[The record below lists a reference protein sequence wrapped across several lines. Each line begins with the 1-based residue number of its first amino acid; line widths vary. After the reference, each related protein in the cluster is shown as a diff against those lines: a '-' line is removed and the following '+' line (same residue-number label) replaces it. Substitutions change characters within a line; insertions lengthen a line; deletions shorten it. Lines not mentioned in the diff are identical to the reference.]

1 MKRKI
6 LALML
11 VIPLLFIFAVYGVT
25 RAARIDVDVP
35 VNGIKII
42 NSTQNGVLAYDMAED
57 GDVYLGVR
65 VLPALA
71 KNKGYSF
78 AVECQNGTPEGS
90 ISVNPDNG
98 KLLIEGT
105 GSAKI
110 TVISND
116 GGYTDSVTVIAT
128 SSKVLGFAPR
138 ITLADGSNVTVSNS
152 GDVYSAS
159 LESDEDYYVFSADIN
174 PSSLA
179 FADVVWT
186 SSNPAV
192 LDISADGYA
201 RAYAQGEVTVCAVIE
216 DSAEGRIE
224 KNIRVSVTAPR
235 SGAGVTVNGG
245 VSAQVTAPSDSLSAQ
260 FIVQAHA
267 DGEID
272 ILGEGVERVVL
283 HELSADIYRAEVF
296 FVSDRAQNAKLYV
309 GLVGVTDKVCVDVRF
324 EEYGFDIVTLYDTFS
339 DGQVL
344 VVDGEYIPF
353 FARGAIDKYN
363 IGAQDTVFEWSVATD
378 SGEMSV
384 IDDGSSKCFISA
396 SAGAKATLVLEVKI
410 NGNIVAR
417 SERRVECVRN
427 VGALLFAENS
437 RTYGISNQLVYGG
450 LSLADG
456 VYESYLPSLELMVS
470 ATGGVGA
477 YADDIVLSTSDGS
490 IARCV
495 ENGQGAALEILG
507 NGVVEIVAEWKYA
520 QYFRRDV
527 SSALTLKVIKD
538 GVNVRDYDELMR
550 ATAHKKAVVLQG
562 DIMLG
567 KRNATLDE
575 LRSMV
580 STMPTDYDWRY
591 YANRGLQR
599 PEVMYAVEFFND
611 VYGNG
616 FTINAEYI
624 ANAKDRTGMPL
635 LYKGPLDFVS
645 MGTASVKAQDNV
657 SFLVRTDGV
666 SLDNVVLK
674 SCLDESLISNGAM
687 NLSELNYVGTTL
699 EINAANVQII
709 ACRVSNGRTVT
720 RIFGGGTT
728 NGSPIVNDFSD
739 VDVEAERAS
748 VVIDRCVLSNARE
761 FILKTGSN
769 RAVDALGNP
778 NGGSPIESGFEAVAF
793 TRANGTVYNQFE
805 NNLDDEY
812 FVSNYLITDVTL
824 RDSVLINSGIFAVG
838 IEAHFAGE
846 MLDGY
851 HLLSPRYWH
860 NLAATSFATALRV
873 QGDTRIYDWKKLSDV
888 DSSTLIETTI
898 EADAY
903 LTLDIPAMLDKL
915 YTQGG
920 DSFKDIFEQIDG
932 EKYVHCGIAAY
943 GGGYNYACVNFDDF
957 EGEGLHDYKINM
969 SILAKG
975 ETSITS
981 PLYLQGTLLPAAAGK
996 EDFRFFIYGADNQ
1009 NSYSQQLSDLASG
1022 NAFSPIF

>member
-35 VNGIKII
+35 VNGIKIT
-42 NSTQNGVLAYDMAED
+42 NNTQNGVLAYDMAED

-78 AVECQNGTPEGS
+78 AIEHRNGTPEGN
-90 ISVNPDNG
+90 IGINPDNG
-98 KLLIEGT
+98 KLLIAGT

-128 SSKVLGFAPR
+128 SSKVLDFVPR
-138 ITLADGSNVTVSNS
+138 ITLADGANVTVSDK
-152 GDVYSAS
+152 GDVYTAS
-159 LESDEDYYVFSADIN
+159 LDSDEDYYVFSADIN

-179 FADVVWT
+179 FADVEWT

-192 LDISADGYA
+192 LDIAADGYA
-201 RAYAQGEVTVCAVIE
+201 RTYAQGEVTVCAVVE

-224 KNIRVSVTAPR
+224 KNIRLSVTAPH

-245 VSAQVTAPSDSLSAQ
+245 TSAQVTAPLNSANAQ
-260 FIVQAHA
+260 FIVQAQA

-272 ILGEGVERVVL
+272 IYGADVERFVL
-283 HELSADIYRAEVF
+283 HELSADIYRAEVSF
-296 FVSDRAQNAKLYV
+296 APDRAQNTKLYV
-309 GLVGVTDKVCVDVRF
+309 GLVGATENVCVDVRF
-324 EEYGFDIVTLYDTFS
+324 EEYGFDVVTLYDTSS
-339 DGQVL
+339 DGEIL
-344 VVDGEYIPF
+344 IVDGEYIPF

-363 IGAQDTVFEWSVATD
+363 IGAQNAVFEWSVATD
-378 SGEMSV
+378 SEEMKV
-384 IDDGSSKCFISA
+384 IGDGSSKCFISA

-410 NGNIVAR
+410 NGSIVAR
-417 SERRVECVRN
+417 SERRIECVRN

-450 LSLADG
+450 LSLVDG
-456 VYESYLPSLELMVS
+456 VYETYLPSLELMVS

-477 YADDIVLSTSDGS
+477 YADDIVLRTSDENV
-490 IARCV
+490 ARGV
-495 ENGQGAALEILG
+495 ETGQGAALEILG
-507 NGVVEIVAEWKYA
+507 NGVVEIVAEWKHA
-520 QYFRRDV
+520 QYFRREV
-527 SSALTLKVIKD
+527 SSALTLKVVKD
-538 GVNVRDYDELMR
+538 GVNVREYDELMR
-550 ATAHKKAVVLQG
+550 ATTDKKVVVLQG

-567 KRNATLDE
+567 KRNATLDQ

-580 STMPTDYDWRY
+580 GAMPTDYDWRY

-674 SCLDESLISNGAM
+674 SCLDENLISNGAM
-687 NLSELNYVGTTL
+687 DLSELNYVGTTL

-728 NGSPIVNDFSD
+728 NGSPIVNNFSE

-778 NGGSPIESGFEAVAF
+778 NGGSPTESGFEAVAF
-793 TRANGTVYNQFE
+793 TRADGTVYNQFE
-805 NNLDDEY
+805 NNLNDEY

-920 DSFKDIFEQIDG
+920 EEFKDIFEQLDG
-932 EKYVHCGIAAY
+932 YKYVHCGIAAY

-957 EGEGLHDYKINM
+957 EGERLHDYKINM

-996 EDFRFFIYGADNQ
+996 EDFRFFIYGADSQ
-1009 NSYSQQLSDLASG
+1009 NSYSQQLLDLASG